1 MELQTYGF
9 LVLSTGIGD
18 AFEVVAFVFY
28 LVMDGVKSFVRSKCI
43 TFFEIR
49 ISKQNTCHVR
59 IQRGGQHKAAW
70 KLQTYGFLV
79 LSTGIG
85 DVFEVV
91 AFVFYLVMD
100 GVKSLGRK
108 REYIETH
115 TRSAEKYIS

>member
-1 MELQTYGF
+1 MLGYR
-9 LVLSTGIGD
+9 GD
-18 AFEVVAFVFY
+18 NIRLLGSYKHVA
-28 LVMDGVKSFVRSKCI
+28 
-43 TFFEIR
+43 
-49 ISKQNTCHVR
+49 
-59 IQRGGQHKAAW
+59 
-70 KLQTYGFLV
+70 GFLV

-85 DVFEVV
+85 DVFEDV